1 MGLKSIFL
9 YAIVVIII
17 YLVYSYLVSDNTKST
32 LTTLLNAKHST
43 VIDAKKLPKGDSH
56 DYAYSIWIYVNDWN
70 YNYGE
75 EKNIIRR
82 ADKTKNKIE
91 YSPRLYLDKNTNN
104 LQVEIAAKTKTPTI
118 KQCEVNNIP
127 IQKWVNIIVSVYN
140 RSVDI
145 YIDGKLNKT
154 CFLPGVP
161 IYNTK
166 DLVVGGKTDGFSG
179 FTSKLEYWSRAIG
192 PRKAYEVYKEGY
204 GQGLFSGL
212 LDKYRLKL
220 SFMNDGVEVNSL
232 EI

>member
-17 YLVYSYLVSDNTKST
+17 YLVYSYLISDKTKSN
-32 LTTLLNAKHST
+32 LTALLNAKHET
-43 VIDAKKLPKGDSH
+43 KIDAKKLPKGDSH

-70 YNYGE
+70 YRYGE
-75 EKNIIRR
+75 AKNIIQRS
-82 ADKTKNKIE
+82 KVLNGKIE
-91 YSPRLYLDKNTNN
+91 YAPRLYLDDNTNN
-104 LQVEIAAKTKTPTI
+104 LKVDITTISNPPTTKT
-118 KQCEVNNIP
+118 CEINNIP

-140 RSVDI
+140 RTVDI

-154 CFLPGVP
+154 CLLPNVP
-161 IYNTK
+161 TYNTS
-166 DLVVGGKTDGFSG
+166 DLIIGDEGGFSG

-204 GQGLFSGL
+204 GQGLFSGML
-212 LDKYRLKL
+212 NKYRLKL